1 MAKVDFTSFYLGP
14 VAVYTS
20 PTGLT
25 DPITGLSEKGGNF
38 AVGNYCDVTETEAKQ
53 WNVAYGTNLH
63 QGRYRIVKLSTVATT
78 GNTGLG
84 KPLGWGLGTTVA
96 QVAISVAGTSATS
109 DGTYTV
115 ASTVSGGS
123 AKATAQVV
131 VSGGVMISAKLL
143 NSGAGFTSV
152 PTFGLTEIAGLV
164 GSPSLLAQ
172 MDDSSN
178 FVTTFDSSA
187 ISLYLVRGIS
197 LCTVTAAQI
206 TAGAYIVIQE
216 LGIAPVYVTTATA
229 TAPGAN
235 CAAATAAAVT
245 TTTPTTSV
253 VIASFGYTLD
263 TVAAA
268 TTVRCV
274 LTLPVLQG

>member
-1 MAKVDFTSFYLGP
+1 
-14 VAVYTS
+14 
-20 PTGLT
+20 
-25 DPITGLSEKGGNF
+25 
-38 AVGNYCDVTETEAKQ
+38 
-53 WNVAYGTNLH
+53 
-63 QGRYRIVKLSTVATT
+63 
-78 GNTGLG
+78 
-84 KPLGWGLGTTVA
+84 
-96 QVAISVAGTSATS
+96 
-109 DGTYTV
+109 
-115 ASTVSGGS
+115 
-123 AKATAQVV
+123 
-131 VSGGVMISAKLL
+131 
-143 NSGAGFTSV
+143 
-152 PTFGLTEIAGLV
+152 
-164 GSPSLLAQ
+164 